1 MEKNC
6 LTKSILYFG
15 IPGKSKKDYE
25 EQTLEIE
32 ERKSLFPEKL
42 TLFNQTGHPLS
53 NYIRDLQT
61 QVKIVQC

>member
-42 TLFNQTGHPLS
+42 TFFLINHPLS